1 MLYTGLSYPFMAV
14 HFQAAEACFHTVSTE
29 RWGSHL
35 CIIEW
40 WFLRL
45 REQGREWRLGL
56 SWFALDLLGPSRPRE
71 AKKQCFRGLWPLPA
85 VKMFTK
91 PYGQGFRRLTPAPL
105 QFVGYMGA
113 TRHFVVSHVSVEAR
127 ATEASAPKEEVGL
140 AVGRAE
146 GGPCK
151 REGFVVIAEMATKNL
166 RRRAEQVVVRA
177 RLGGHGTCQR
187 HLGAQWPPWR
197 PVPHGWQ
204 HERDALLGWPL

>member
-1 MLYTGLSYPFMAV
+1 MAV

-113 TRHFVVSHVSVEAR
+113 TRHFVASQRFSGFVFNRLQPADLETQQAFSPQRCSCLRRCLSLSFLLYRQPRGVGGSNGSSVRKAAVSFKPLPALQHHTRKPWQCVPWCSHVDSDCR
-127 ATEASAPKEEVGL
+127 
-140 AVGRAE
+140 
-146 GGPCK
+146 
-151 REGFVVIAEMATKNL
+151 
-166 RRRAEQVVVRA
+166 
-177 RLGGHGTCQR
+177 
-187 HLGAQWPPWR
+187 
-197 PVPHGWQ
+197 
-204 HERDALLGWPL
+204 